1 MACGVSNHVWEFQDL
16 LAQMNRRERRRRKR
30 ERKRIEAQLK
40 KAISEQGRQP
50 PEKQYF
56 SKTISA
62 AKLFWGV
69 IAAIIALLGGWAILK
84 PIVHV
89 DPYIHL
95 NPSSPFS
102 ERFKLSN
109 DGSFAIYDVHYDCI
123 LADARTTHGSR
134 VDHMVIVGGDRGA
147 IEAGQ
152 SISIDCPL
160 DSILSINDHYIS
172 AEIAFDIQF
181 RPTWYFWP
189 KMKEFLFSGQLDSQG
204 NVQWVISFK

>member
-1 MACGVSNHVWEFQDL
+1 
-16 LAQMNRRERRRRKR
+16 MNRRERRRRKR

-40 KAISEQGRQP
+40 KSISEQDTQPTKVELHPP

-95 NPSSPFS
+95 NPYSPFS

-109 DGSFAIYDVHYDCI
+109 DGYFAIYDVQYNCYLD
-123 LADARTTHGSR
+123 DARTALR
-134 VDHMVIVGGDRGA
+134 A
-147 IEAGQ
+147 
-152 SISIDCPL
+152 
-160 DSILSINDHYIS
+160 
-172 AEIAFDIQF
+172 
-181 RPTWYFWP
+181 
-189 KMKEFLFSGQLDSQG
+189 
-204 NVQWVISFK
+204 